1 MTVYVDDK
9 KSEPICIRNYN
20 TLAEV
25 IKDVGNKIS
34 KADRMQPNAWLQNNT
49 RLKDDDFTRFICST
63 PDSRVLHLK
72 MTPSVIRTHIQFQ
85 KLPRAAIRMN
95 KQIF

>member
-1 MTVYVDDK
+1 M
-9 KSEPICIRNYN
+9 
-20 TLAEV
+20 

-49 RLKDDDFTRFICST
+49 RLKDDNFTRFICST
-63 PDSRVLHLK
+63 PDSRVLRLNTFLL

-85 KLPRAAIRMN
+85 KLPRAAIRM
-95 KQIF
+95 KLTDIL